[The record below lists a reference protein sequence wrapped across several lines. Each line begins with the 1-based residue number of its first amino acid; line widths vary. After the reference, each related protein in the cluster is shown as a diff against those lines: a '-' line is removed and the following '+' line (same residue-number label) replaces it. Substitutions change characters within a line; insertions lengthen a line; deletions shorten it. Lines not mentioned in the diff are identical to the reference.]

1 MPNALASLG
10 SFRALG
16 CRPVDR
22 SRSGASLPT
31 LCAVCG
37 RRALTSTEA
46 SAAGLLDGCRYAA
59 DGCRPT
65 AAHCGSAECPA
76 QRGEVAL
83 KRFEILGPVRAFDGV
98 QELDLGPTKQRAV
111 LAVLLLNA
119 NKPVSTTQ
127 IIDSVWQDDPPE
139 NGANVVQKYIAGLRR
154 VLEPERSPRTPG
166 QLLTFTPAGYVL
178 SVPSGGL
185 DADAFHERVRR
196 ARAEW
201 LDGRLAPAAAEL
213 RSALALWRA
222 DALAGLSGP
231 VFDSARDRL
240 TEARASALE
249 AWSEVELEQGGHAT
263 LVPELARLV
272 AEYPLREQ
280 LRYCQMLALYRSGR
294 QAEALAAYREARAYL
309 SDEFGVEPG
318 ERLQQLHQ
326 RILRSDPALA
336 PAEDPSV
343 VLMAPASPTIPV
355 VTPNGGPVSP
365 PWAPQPPL
373 AAFQPQPPSG
383 QGWRIAMKVCA
394 IAVPLLTVGT
404 LTWMVVLMYALQRRS
419 KVLIVAAVGYLLL
432 AAAGCAISE
441 ATSDEGDPS
450 GWFGIAMFL
459 MVIATLGGA
468 FHVVLLSFVVPSRAQ
483 PDPRLIVAI
492 EQRARRQQALQLA
505 SQYPAVARELNIG
518 RPDLPRV
525 FDDGGLID
533 INAAPAQVLTALP
546 GMNPHLAE
554 RVVAERQYRGAFG
567 SIDDLVSRGTVPPEV
582 AYALREHAVA
592 LR

>member
-1 MPNALASLG
+1 MLP
-10 SFRALG
+10 RAAVL
-16 CRPVDR
+16 
-22 SRSGASLPT
+22 LPHA
-31 LCAVCG
+31 AV
-37 RRALTSTEA
+37 
-46 SAAGLLDGCRYAA
+46 LLNGP
-59 DGCRPT
+59 G
-65 AAHCGSAECPA
+65 
-76 QRGEVAL
+76 QRGGVAL

-178 SVPSGGL
+178 TVPGGGL
-185 DADAFHERVRR
+185 DADEFHERVRR
-196 ARAEW
+196 SRAEW
-201 LDGRLAPAAAEL
+201 LDGRLAPAAAEM

-222 DALAGLSGP
+222 EALAGLSGP

-249 AWSEVELEQGGHAT
+249 AWAEIELEQGGHAT

-280 LRYCQMLALYRSGR
+280 LRYVQMLALYRSGR
-294 QAEALAAYREARAYL
+294 QAEALAAYRDARAYL

-336 PAEDPSV
+336 PAEDPSIV
-343 VLMAPASPTIPV
+343 VMAPASPPIPAV
-355 VTPNGGPVSP
+355 ALGSIPVSP
-365 PWAPQPPL
+365 PWAPPPPYL
-373 AAFQPQPPSG
+373 AHRPPPRPSSA
-383 QGWRIAMKVCA
+383 QGWMVAAKIG
-394 IAVPLLTVGT
+394 AVALPVLSLGT
-404 LTWMVVLMYALQRRS
+404 LTWMVFLTYAVHRRS
-419 KVLIVAAVGYLLL
+419 KLLGLVSAGYLLL
-432 AAAGCAISE
+432 AVTGCVIAGLTTEESE
-441 ATSDEGDPS
+441 SS
-450 GWFGIAMFL
+450 GWFGFAMFAM
-459 MVIATLGGA
+459 MVATLGGSVHLA
-468 FHVVLLSFVVPSRAQ
+468 LLSFVMPSRART
-483 PDPRLIVAI
+483 DPHHIVQI

-533 INAAPAQVLTALP
+533 INAAPVEVLAGLP
-546 GMNPHLAE
+546 GMTSHLAQ
-554 RVVAERQYRGAFG
+554 RIVAERQFRGGFT
-567 SIDDLVSRGTVPPEV
+567 SIDDLVSRGAIPIDI
-582 AYALREHAVA
+582 ANALREHAVA

>member
-1 MPNALASLG
+1 M
-10 SFRALG
+10 
-16 CRPVDR
+16 
-22 SRSGASLPT
+22 
-31 LCAVCG
+31 
-37 RRALTSTEA
+37 
-46 SAAGLLDGCRYAA
+46 
-59 DGCRPT
+59 
-65 AAHCGSAECPA
+65 
-76 QRGEVAL
+76 
-83 KRFEILGPVRAFDGV
+83 
-98 QELDLGPTKQRAV
+98 

-166 QLLTFTPAGYVL
+166 QMLTFTPAGYVL
-178 SVPSGGL
+178 TVPGGGL

-196 ARAEW
+196 ARAER

-222 DALAGLSGP
+222 EALAGLSGS
-231 VFDSARDRL
+231 VFDSARDQL

-249 AWSEVELEQGGHAT
+249 AWAEIELEQGGHAA

-280 LRYCQMLALYRSGR
+280 LRYVQMLALYRSGR
-294 QAEALAAYREARAYL
+294 QAEALAAYRDARAYL

-343 VLMAPASPTIPV
+343 VAMAPASPPIPTV
-355 VTPNGGPVSP
+355 APNGVPVSP
-365 PWAPQPPL
+365 AWAPPPPYL
-373 AAFQPQPPSG
+373 AHRPPPRTSSG
-383 QGWRIAMKVCA
+383 QGWMTVAKIGA
-394 IAVPLLTVGT
+394 IALPLLSLGT
-404 LTWMVVLMYALQRRS
+404 LTWMAFLTYAVHRRS
-419 KVLIVAAVGYLLL
+419 KLLGLVAAGYLAL
-432 AAAGCAISE
+432 AITGCVIAE
-441 ATSDEGDPS
+441 ATGSEEEPGP
-450 GWFGIAMFL
+450 WFGVAMFVML
-459 MVIATLGGA
+459 VATLGGSVQLA
-468 FHVVLLSFVVPSRAQ
+468 LLIFVMPAHNQ
-483 PDPRLIVAI
+483 TDPRLIAAI

-533 INAAPAQVLTALP
+533 INAAPAEVLAGLP
-546 GMNPHLAE
+546 GMTPHLAQ
-554 RVVAERQYRGAFG
+554 RIVAERQFRGGFA
-567 SIDDLVSRGTVPPEV
+567 SIDDLVSRGAIPLEV
-582 AYALREHAVA
+582 ANALREHAVA
-592 LR
+592 VR

>member
-1 MPNALASLG
+1 
-10 SFRALG
+10 
-16 CRPVDR
+16 
-22 SRSGASLPT
+22 
-31 LCAVCG
+31 
-37 RRALTSTEA
+37 
-46 SAAGLLDGCRYAA
+46 
-59 DGCRPT
+59 
-65 AAHCGSAECPA
+65 
-76 QRGEVAL
+76 
-83 KRFEILGPVRAFDGV
+83 
-98 QELDLGPTKQRAV
+98 LDLGPTKQRAV

-139 NGANVVQKYIAGLRR
+139 NGANVVQMYIAGLRR

-166 QLLTFTPAGYVL
+166 QMLTFTPAGYVL
-178 SVPSGGL
+178 SVTSGGL

-222 DALAGLSGP
+222 EALAGLSGP

-240 TEARASALE
+240 TESRASALE
-249 AWSEVELEQGGHAT
+249 AWAEVELEQGGHAA

-272 AEYPLREQ
+272 ADYPLREQ
-280 LRYCQMLALYRSGR
+280 LRYFQMLALYRCGR

-343 VLMAPASPTIPV
+343 VLMAPASPPIPA
-355 VTPNGGPVSP
+355 VTPNGVPVSP
-365 PWAPQPPL
+365 PWAPPPQ
-373 AAFQPQPPSG
+373 AAFQPQPSSG
-383 QGWRIAMKVCA
+383 QGWRIAMKLGA
-394 IAVPLLTVGT
+394 IAVPLLSVGT
-404 LTWMVVLMYALQRRS
+404 LTWMVILVYALQRRS
-419 KVLIVAAVGYLLL
+419 KVLIVTAVGYLLL

-441 ATSDEGDPS
+441 ATSEEGDPS

-459 MVIATLGGA
+459 MMIATLGGSL
-468 FHVVLLSFVVPSRAQ
+468 HVALLSFVVPSRAQ

-533 INAAPAQVLTALP
+533 INAAPVEVLAALP
-546 GMNPHLAE
+546 GMTPHLAQ
-554 RVVAERQYRGAFG
+554 RVVAERQYRGGFA
-567 SIDDLVSRGTVPPEV
+567 SIDDLVSRGAVPPEV
-582 AYALREHAVA
+582 ANTLREHAVA